1 MKKQENKK
9 VCLAEKVPFY
19 FPFSA
24 EMLRDA
30 DNNQHHS
37 QAVTVLGYSR
47 ASRRYFRV
55 ELESGDRV
63 IIASAETL
71 SVQVA

>member
-1 MKKQENKK
+1 MKKQEIKK

-37 QAVTVLGYSR
+37 QTVTVLGYSR
-47 ASRRYFRV
+47 ASKNYFRV
-55 ELESGDRV
+55 KTEGDRV
-63 IIASAETL
+63 IIASASTL
-71 SVQVA
+71 FVQVA